1 MTCEMVPSRRWGE
14 PDPEPGCRTPS
25 DAIPGDQWVC
35 PRCGARWLATDDT
48 AWGVE
53 GDLSEGSIEWQWL
66 EGER

>member
-14 PDPEPGCRTPS
+14 PDLEPDCQTPS
-25 DAIPGDQWVC
+25 GAIPGEQWVC
-35 PRCGARWLATDDT
+35 PRCSARWLATDDV

-53 GDLSEGSIEWQWL
+53 GDLPEGSIEWQWL